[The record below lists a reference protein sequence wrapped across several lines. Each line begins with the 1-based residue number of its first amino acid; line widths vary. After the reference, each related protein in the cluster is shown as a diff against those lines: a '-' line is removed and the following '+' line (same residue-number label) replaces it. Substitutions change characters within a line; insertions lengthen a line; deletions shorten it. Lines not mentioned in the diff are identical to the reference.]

1 MNISIH
7 IETFS
12 LEEAGL
18 FLGMNTEVVRRKAVT
33 GEIPGAKTGKGWRF
47 LNIDLVDFLRSQ
59 YPVKR
64 QEPQSAI
71 EKEIKQ
77 CHSQNA
83 VTHGTSIS
91 SRRTENEYDKVLG
104 L

>member
-12 LEEAGL
+12 LDEAAA
-18 FLGMNTEVVRRKAVT
+18 FLGMNAEVVRRRAAS

-71 EKEIKQ
+71 EKEKTQ
-77 CHSQNA
+77 CHSSNA

-91 SRRTENEYDKVLG
+91 SHRTENEYDKVLG